1 MHAHVRVDAG
11 PRRAC
16 REVHNIM
23 KNIIIGILVFG
34 VLDGVLSA
42 VIPPSLTVP
51 LGIVAL
57 IVFVVCA
64 KRERRAKAAA
74 KPPKRG
80 RRKRGR
86 SGYDPGMAMP
96 GYGRRADPGAQERA
110 RRRNIDAEISRLR
123 RLADLHGQKEY
134 NCQISG
140 HSSDAAYHRREKE
153 QALAEIR
160 RLQGRW

>member
-1 MHAHVRVDAG
+1 MKKFIGYILFFLALEALTASLSPAASAG
-11 PRRAC
+11 LLIVC
-16 REVHNIM
+16 
-23 KNIIIGILVFG
+23 L
-34 VLDGVLSA
+34 
-42 VIPPSLTVP
+42 
-51 LGIVAL
+51 IVA
-57 IVFVVCA
+57 A
-64 KRERRAKAAA
+64 SSMKKERRSKAAA
-74 KPPKRG
+74 KPLKRG

-86 SGYDPGMAMP
+86 SGFDPGMAMP
-96 GYGRRADPGAQERA
+96 GYGHRADPGEQERA

-153 QALAEIR
+153 NALAEIR